1 MTMILTLA
9 SKSNLYNIMYSNFV
23 YEGYISN
30 KCVGFLQLAAYQ
42 QSWFSVSF
50 STITSQVRH

>member
-1 MTMILTLA
+1 MKLTLA

-30 KCVGFLQLAAYQ
+30 KCVGFLQAAWQ
-42 QSWFSVSF
+42 QSCFSVSF
-50 STITSQVRH
+50 STIT

>member
-1 MTMILTLA
+1 MNMRLILQIPMTMILTLA

-30 KCVGFLQLAAYQ
+30 KCVGFPQLAA
-42 QSWFSVSF
+42 
-50 STITSQVRH
+50 